1 MLWPRA
7 TVIGILGTVLALE
20 LMLVLPQLAGLLVTR
35 LARRTTWVA
44 WPAAAIAVYGAAFY
58 LIIWAPMRAA
68 EEVQTEPRC
77 GTWQIAFGICLLGG
91 ILLHL
96 GTGTLLGLLARRLRR
111 SARP

>member
-1 MLWPRA
+1 MLGA
-7 TVIGILGTVLALE
+7 VLAIAL
-20 LMLVLPQLAGLLVTR
+20 LLVLPQLAGLLVTR

-58 LIIWAPMRAA
+58 LLIWAPARSA
-68 EEVQTEPRC
+68 EEMVQTHTRC
-77 GTWQIAFGICLLGG
+77 GTGQIALGVCLLAGL
-91 ILLHL
+91 LLHL